1 MGAHPY
7 SLKLKMS
14 HLRSTEWE
22 RSSLGCIWRGR
33 WTAFNHN
40 LIIRCWGWCVSRSV
54 FVWCVWCGVT
64 KCLACNHWTVS
75 HFFLSWTPHYTY
87 NALRTCDVIKITE
100 HTYFSQFDVTYDQ
113 VWGPILGICALR
125 LTHPK
130 YTQQWTQTQ
139 REHTPGAV
147 GSHLCCGIWGAVG
160 SSVSCSRAPRRGIVV
175 LKVEKALYIHSPHL
189 QFLPAYSL
197 TLRPRL
203 PVLCL

>member
-130 YTQQWTQTQ
+130 CTHSS
-139 REHTPGAV
+139 EHRHNVNTHLEQCAAIYAVASGEQLAVRCLAQGHLVVESWYWRWRKRCTFTPPTYN
-147 GSHLCCGIWGAVG
+147 
-160 SSVSCSRAPRRGIVV
+160 SCQPTR
-175 LKVEKALYIHSPHL
+175 
-189 QFLPAYSL
+189 
-197 TLRPRL
+197 
-203 PVLCL
+203 

>member
-87 NALRTCDVIKITE
+87 NALQTCDVIKITE

-113 VWGPILGICALR
+113 VWWPILGICALR

-130 YTQQWTQTQ
+130 CTHTAVNTDTTWT
-139 REHTPGAV
+139 HTWSSGQPFM
-147 GSHLCCGIWGAVG
+147 LWRLG
-160 SSVSCSRAPRRGIVV
+160 SSWQFGVLLKGTSSWNRGIEGGESAV
-175 LKVEKALYIHSPHL
+175 HS
-189 QFLPAYSL
+189 LPPPTIPASL
-197 TLRPRL
+197 LSNP
-203 PVLCL
+203 